1 MRRLS
6 YIEPSDCKTGQRMPY
21 WRSAAPPTRSS
32 AKSCASATSMESRSK
47 VRCAKGCSPAD
58 AIQPQLAV
66 GHDNLLVVGVR
77 PRPGEALF
85 FGQVATELLDKSPCL
100 LPMVASDPFV
110 ASAGRDS
117 KTEELTTR
125 EFTCG
130 EAGFGNWAT

>member
-1 MRRLS
+1 MRWLS
-6 YIEPSDCKTGQRMPY
+6 YIEPSDCKTGQPMPY

-47 VRCAKGCSPAD
+47 VLSAE
-58 AIQPQLAV
+58 AV
-66 GHDNLLVVGVR
+66 QRLTPFSRSWPWAMTTVVVGVR

-110 ASAGRDS
+110 ASAGWDS

-130 EAGFGNWAT
+130 EAGFGN